1 MVLTSDP
8 SHYTQPRL
16 KHWSIFMKSSQCLL
30 ARMLIVSTHRPSLY
44 GPQSLRD
51 DSLRL
56 ESDKKVLSE
65 STVVQSIK
73 CATFVTLQ
81 SLSFVFTARC
91 QNKRKHSK
99 FLLLWGNCLISHLVN
114 KLEDAFRYYL
124 SAKTLT
130 IGLQQWQFSSQSN
143 LRTAFLPPWHSNLG
157 GCNSITPPTFCGPV
171 GPADKMLPIHCDLWA
186 SNYSQE
192 CEESP
197 VPPLLPSS
205 MMGRFLL
212 LLDIIL

>member
-44 GPQSLRD
+44 GPPSLRD

-73 CATFVTLQ
+73 CATFVILQ

-114 KLEDAFRYYL
+114 KLEDAVQIL
-124 SAKTLT
+124 SE
-130 IGLQQWQFSSQSN
+130 WQNINNWPSAVAVF
-143 LRTAFLPPWHSNLG
+143 
-157 GCNSITPPTFCGPV
+157 
-171 GPADKMLPIHCDLWA
+171 KPIQLKNC
-186 SNYSQE
+186 
-192 CEESP
+192 
-197 VPPLLPSS
+197 LPSS
-205 MMGRFLL
+205 LTLQSRWM
-212 LLDIIL
+212 